1 MLTEQE
7 EFEKY
12 SGDDGLLDFYRDECG
27 LTVYNRAIPDFQI
40 PTHGDLVNNIID
52 LTYHLSQVYPHLPQ
66 KQPIVTKSECVVST
80 RLFKKNFGRGETVL
94 FIARA
99 APAVPAW

>member
-12 SGDDGLLDFYRDECG
+12 AGDDGLLDFYRDECG

-40 PTHGDLVNNIID
+40 PPHGDLVNNIID
-52 LTYHLSQVYPHLPQ
+52 LTYHLSQVYSHLPL
-66 KQPIVTKSECVVST
+66 KQPIVTKSEYV
-80 RLFKKNFGRGETVL
+80 TV
-94 FIARA
+94 A
-99 APAVPAW
+99 